1 MVMVVILLLL
11 AMLLCVPSLLPT
23 RAAGRHIKRVGLA
36 VVRVVLWLRLLV
48 ILVRRRRAACGE

>member
-1 MVMVVILLLL
+1 MVVILLLL